1 MDSIQRKKRTGNI
14 TNEQRTLLIEYMKK
28 HPQLIKGKFSS
39 SFTWKDSIE
48 LWNKAAQ
55 ILNSINGSKKDW
67 KGWRKVR
74 TYNTI

>member
-1 MDSIQRKKRTGNI
+1 
-14 TNEQRTLLIEYMKK
+14 MKK

-74 TYNTI
+74 TYNAI